1 MFAQYKNH
9 FQESI
14 PNIPQAKYAHFIVL
28 RETDSYAVF
37 KTDGGELNTARVR
50 AGLNSTDVITRLV
63 LFKRKQTT
71 PERLTGRELLRR
83 YGIYDTISQTC
94 ERVTSKKKEKTIS
107 DCTYNGNPCGCCP
120 DCIIYGYAV
129 GESGSEKS
137 KVFIDSAYAI
147 PPYEQS
153 HETLT
158 LNAPYEDGT
167 MTSGID
173 TTNRFSEQD
182 HVIPEVP
189 FPSVVTLRDPTP
201 NTFLYVLN
209 NLYRTKK
216 YGAQTTRTGQ
226 MRNKLIAIIFADGE
240 IFSNLRLTQKI
251 YDLLEDKNPP
261 YSVNQ
266 MQEKT
271 QEAIQNLISHDGVLY
286 QLVMGNELISLETE
300 AKTILNDEASFK
312 QWLNQIAEETI
323 SYGENAK
330 VITRKTA

>member
-1 MFAQYKNH
+1 MFAPYKNH
-9 FQESI
+9 FQDTI

-50 AGLNSTDVITRLV
+50 AGLENSEPITRLV

-83 YGIYDTISQTC
+83 YGVYETISQTC
-94 ERVTSKKKEKTIS
+94 VRAGKTKDNAIA

-120 DCIIYGYAV
+120 DCVIYGYAV

-137 KVFIDSAYAI
+137 KVFIDSAYAV

-158 LNAPYEDGT
+158 LNGTYEDGT
-167 MTSGID
+167 MTSG
-173 TTNRFSEQD
+173 TSTRNSFSEQD

-226 MRNKLIAIIFADGE
+226 VRNKLIAVIFADGE
-240 IFSNLRLTQKI
+240 IFSNLRLTQNI
-251 YDLLEDKNPP
+251 YDLLKDKNPP
-261 YSVNQ
+261 YSVED
-266 MQEKT
+266 MKEKA
-271 QEAIQNLISHDGVLY
+271 QQAVENLITQDGVLY
-286 QLVMGNELISLETE
+286 QLVTGDDLMALENE
-300 AKTILNDEASFK
+300 AQTILNDEASF
-312 QWLNQIAEETI
+312 QEWLNAMGQETI
-323 SYGENAK
+323 SYAEKAK
-330 VITRKTA
+330 VITRKNS

>member
-1 MFAQYKNH
+1 MFDQYKDH
-9 FQESI
+9 FQQGILSI
-14 PNIPQAKYAHFIVL
+14 PGAKYAHFITL

-37 KTDGGELNTARVR
+37 KTDGGELNVARVR
-50 AGLNSTDVITRLV
+50 AGLENSDVITRLV

-83 YGIYDTISQTC
+83 YGVFESISNEY
-94 ERVTSKKKEKTIS
+94 ERATSGKKDKTIAV
-107 DCTYNGNPCGCCP
+107 CTYNGNPCGCCP

-137 KVFIDSAYAI
+137 KVFIDSAYAV

-167 MTSGID
+167 MTSGTD

-189 FPSVVTLRDPTP
+189 FPSVVTLRDPSP

-209 NLYRTKK
+209 NLYRTKR

-226 MRNKLIAIIFADGE
+226 VRNKIVAVIFADGE

-251 YDLLEDKNPP
+251 YDEMGDKLPP
-261 YSVNQ
+261 YNLEEIKTATEQAVSSLI
-266 MQEKT
+266 QE
-271 QEAIQNLISHDGVLY
+271 DCVLY
-286 QLVMGNELISLETE
+286 QLIQGNDLISLQNE
-300 AKTILNDEASFK
+300 AQSILSDSASFQ
-312 QWLNQIAEETI
+312 QWLNELTQETLDYAETV
-323 SYGENAK
+323 K
-330 VITRKTA
+330 VIKKKE